1 MSHKATFVAGALTVT
16 AGAVGT
22 LSLSPVY
29 PSGHPLGTVTASWVF
44 LPDSFFW
51 PRTLTLQE
59 GPSSQKAGSQLDKI
73 VKMVNLMFGMLP

>member
-51 PRTLTLQE
+51 PRMLTLQE
-59 GPSSQKAGSQLDKI
+59 GPFVTEGWESIGQNS
-73 VKMVNLMFGMLP
+73 